1 MSQDNKT
8 DKETE
13 LMIVIM
19 FIGLFFI
26 ITMFFYHLKEKQVAF
41 NSKLENQNIEIINAY
56 KNNKSFYC
64 TNESHRY
71 SAKRDSVN
79 NINWRLE
86 GKRFVHKDGY
96 FYYINECEF

>member
-1 MSQDNKT
+1 MSQDKKN

-13 LMIVIM
+13 LII

-26 ITMFFYHLKEKQVAF
+26 IAMFFYLLVAV
-41 NSKLENQNIEIINAY
+41 NSKLEKNAKLREIKNVEIINAF

-79 NINWRLE
+79 NINWRLD